1 MAGTSWL
8 RTLSHRDSRALP
20 AWLAGIATFTFI
32 AAPIQLILF
41 FSVSA
46 PLTSIAQE
54 LQSADVLMKLG
65 RSAYGQGAF
74 TQALHYWTEA
84 ARRFE
89 QDGNLP
95 GHIKAQVN
103 LSQALYQTGHYR
115 EAGSILTGAGTRAA
129 EIGDGFLIATIKGRL
144 GVVLFALGENEEALK
159 VTEEGL
165 ALARTLNHVALAA
178 TLLNDKG
185 NIESADKNFSA
196 AVAEYKES
204 SILAKASNQ
213 QTLAAIATIN
223 AARAEIQDGAVS
235 AAKVDVET
243 ATDQLSS
250 LPDSYDVEAAWLTL
264 GEAYEQII
272 RPRVK
277 ETTSSDEV
285 RRPLIVAKR
294 GRGAPPVPDA
304 ASPSDESTVAE
315 PSTQGAVAIGQS
327 SPVDQSS
334 PIPVHGNPMTGIDN
348 AALRHAA
355 ESYWNAIQIAT
366 RLKDSRSESYG
377 WGSLGHVYEML
388 NRHDEALHLTRRAV
402 LAGQKAGSSESLYR
416 WHWQTARLLKAKDR
430 RDEAIL
436 AYQRAVETLQ
446 PIRSEFLVGNRNRQ
460 SSFRETTGNLFFEL
474 ADLLLQQA
482 SSATEGPQRQ
492 HLLTRAQDTVELYKA
507 AELQDYFKDECVAT
521 ARSRSTDIAQEATST
536 AIIYPIVLPDRLEL
550 LVSLPAG
557 LKQFIVPVP
566 SSRLTDAIR
575 SFRRALETR
584 TNNSYLLHAR
594 KFYDWLIRPM
604 EADLASA
611 AIKTLV
617 FVPDGP
623 LRTIPMAPLHDGGRF
638 LIERYAIATTP
649 GLTLTDARPLDRKQ
663 VHLFS
668 MGLTKGV
675 QGFPPLPYVA
685 QELSAL
691 QSIYGGKQLVNEE
704 FQSLQVERGLKEEP
718 YNIIH
723 IASHG
728 RVESDGTKSFI
739 LTFDD
744 RITMDRLS
752 SLVGLF
758 DFRSAPLELLTLSA
772 CETAAG
778 DDRAALGLAG
788 VAIKAGAKSALAT
801 LWFIEDEATAD
812 LIAAFYQNL
821 QNSSVSKAVALQQA
835 QVALLKNP
843 DHSHPSLWAPFL
855 LINNWL

>member
-1 MAGTSWL
+1 MV
-8 RTLSHRDSRALP
+8 
-20 AWLAGIATFTFI
+20 
-32 AAPIQLILF
+32 PILLVLLTGLIVPSMGL
-41 FSVSA
+41 
-46 PLTSIAQE
+46 AQE
-54 LQSADVLMKLG
+54 TQSADVLMTLG

-74 TQALHYWTEA
+74 TQALQYWTEA
-84 ARRFE
+84 ARRYE
-89 QDGNLP
+89 RDVNLP

-103 LSQALYQTGHYR
+103 LSQALYQIGHYR
-115 EAGSILTGAGTRAA
+115 EAGSILTGAGNRAA
-129 EIGDGFLIATIKGRL
+129 QIGDGFLIATIKGRL

-159 VTEEGL
+159 AIVEGL
-165 ALARTLNHVALAA
+165 ALARELNHAALSA

-185 NIESADKNFSA
+185 NILSAEKNFPA
-196 AVAEYKES
+196 AVAAYTES
-204 SILAKASNQ
+204 SKFAEASNL

-223 AARAEIQDGAVS
+223 AARAEIQDGAIA
-235 AAKVDVET
+235 AAKAKLER
-243 ATDQLSS
+243 ATHQLSS
-250 LPDSYDVEAAWLTL
+250 LPDSYDVETAWLTL
-264 GEAYEQII
+264 GEVYEQII
-272 RPRVK
+272 RPRVA
-277 ETTSSDEV
+277 ETTSNNEV

-294 GRGAPPVPDA
+294 GRGAQVPSDG
-304 ASPSDESTVAE
+304 ASSSDESTITE
-315 PSTQGAVAIGQS
+315 PSTEHAPAVGQS
-327 SPVDQSS
+327 PPVGQSLRAPVSPA
-334 PIPVHGNPMTGIDN
+334 PMNGIDN
-348 AALRHAA
+348 EVLRHAA

-388 NRHDEALHLTRRAV
+388 DRHDEALDLTRRAI
-402 LAGQKAGSSESLYR
+402 LAAQKVGSSESLYR
-416 WHWQTARLLKAKDR
+416 WHWQTARLLRAKDQR
-430 RDEAIL
+430 QEAIL
-436 AYQRAVETLQ
+436 AYQRAVGTLQ
-446 PIRSEFLVGNRNRQ
+446 PIRSEFLLGNRNRQ
-460 SSFRETTGNLFFEL
+460 FSFRETTGNLFFEL
-474 ADLLLQQA
+474 ADVLLQRA
-482 SSATEGPQRQ
+482 SSTAEGPQRQ
-492 HLLTRAQDTVELYKA
+492 HLLTQAQDTVELYKA

-536 AIIYPIVLPDRLEL
+536 AIVYPIVLPDRLEL

-604 EADLASA
+604 EADLTA
-611 AIKTLV
+611 AGIKTLV

-623 LRTIPMAPLHDGGRF
+623 LRTIPMAPLHDGDRF

-649 GLTLTDARPLDRKQ
+649 GLTLTDARPLNRKQ

-668 MGLTKGV
+668 MGLTEGV

-685 QELSAL
+685 QELSAI

-704 FQSLQVERGLKEEP
+704 FRSLQVERGLKEEP

-812 LIAAFYQNL
+812 LISAFYENL
-821 QNSSVSKAVALQQA
+821 QNSAVSKAVALQQA

-843 DHSHPSLWAPFL
+843 EHAHPSLWAPFL

>member
-1 MAGTSWL
+1 MASMSGL
-8 RTLSHRDSRALP
+8 PIPPHRDIGLFP
-20 AWLAGIATFTFI
+20 ASLAWISTLLAT
-32 AAPIQLILF
+32 AILLVLF
-41 FSVSA
+41 ASLSA
-46 PLTSIAQE
+46 PLTGIAQE
-54 LQSADVLMKLG
+54 PQSADVLMELG
-65 RSAYGQGAF
+65 RSSYGQGAF
-74 TQALHYWTEA
+74 TQALQYWTEA

-89 QDGNLP
+89 RDGNLP
-95 GHIKAQVN
+95 GHIRAQVN
-103 LSQALYQTGHYR
+103 LSHALYQTGHYR
-115 EAGSILTGAGTRAA
+115 EAGSILTGAGNRAA
-129 EIGDGFLIATIKGRL
+129 QIGEGFLIATIKGRL

-159 VTEEGL
+159 ATEEGL
-165 ALARTLNHVALAA
+165 ALARDRNHVALAA

-185 NIESADKNFSA
+185 NILSAEKKFSA
-196 AVAEYKES
+196 AAAAYAES
-204 SILAKASNQ
+204 SRLAKASNQ

-235 AAKVDVET
+235 AAKAKLER
-243 ATDQLSS
+243 ATQELSS

-272 RPRVK
+272 RPRVR
-277 ETTSSDEV
+277 ETTLNVV

-294 GRGAPPVPDA
+294 GRGAQVPSDG
-304 ASPSDESTVAE
+304 ASSSDESSVTE
-315 PSTQGAVAIGQS
+315 PSTEDAPAVGQTG
-327 SPVDQSS
+327 PVGDSRTT
-334 PIPVHGNPMTGIDN
+334 PVRSAPLDGIDN

-388 NRHDEALHLTRRAV
+388 NRHDEALHLTRRAI
-402 LAGQKAGSSESLYR
+402 LAAQKVGSSESLYR
-416 WHWQTARLLKAKDR
+416 WHWQTARLLRAKDQ

-446 PIRSEFLVGNRNRQ
+446 PIRSEFLLGNRNRQ
-460 SSFRETTGNLFFEL
+460 FSFRETTGNLFFEL
-474 ADLLLQQA
+474 ADVLLQGA
-482 SSATEGPQRQ
+482 SSTAEGPQRQ
-492 HLLTRAQDTVELYKA
+492 HLLTQAQDTVELYKA

-521 ARSRSTDIAQEATST
+521 ARSRSTDIAHESTST
-536 AIIYPIVLPDRLEL
+536 AIVYPIVLPDRLEL
-550 LVSLPAG
+550 LVSLPGG

-604 EADLASA
+604 EAELTSA
-611 AIKTLV
+611 VIKTLV

-623 LRTIPMAPLHDGGRF
+623 LRTIPMAPLYDGERF

-663 VHLFS
+663 VHMFS

-704 FQSLQVERGLKEEP
+704 FRSLQVERGLKEEP

-752 SLVGLF
+752 NLVGLF

-812 LIAAFYQNL
+812 LISEFYKNL
-821 QNSSVSKAVALQQA
+821 QNSAVSKAVALQQA
-835 QVALLKNP
+835 QIALLKNP
-843 DHSHPSLWAPFL
+843 DYAHPSLWSPFL